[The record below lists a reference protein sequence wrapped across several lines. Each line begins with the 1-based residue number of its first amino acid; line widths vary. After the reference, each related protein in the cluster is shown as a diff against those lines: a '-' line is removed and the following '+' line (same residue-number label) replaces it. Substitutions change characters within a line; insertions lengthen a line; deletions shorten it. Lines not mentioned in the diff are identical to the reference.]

1 PAGGGAGGA
10 RAVAVRAAGAA
21 AGSLGCGWSEI
32 GPPLRAAD
40 AVAAFGAAGA
50 VAAFGAAGAA
60 AGRGAAAGWLLTGLP
75 LASDASGRMTTVRI
89 FLGSVD
95 VLAPCPGVTGAGST
109 TRGAAWVPRS
119 LSATGSSCFDTIC
132 SLSAFADRSC
142 ATLTDCGSPAPAGT
156 IFVCVGVLAV
166 VAGRA

>member
-1 PAGGGAGGA
+1 M
-10 RAVAVRAAGAA
+10 
-21 AGSLGCGWSEI
+21 

-60 AGRGAAAGWLLTGLP
+60 AGRGAAAGWPLTGLP

-119 LSATGSSCFDTIC
+119 LSATGCSCFEPIC
-132 SLSAFADRSC
+132 SLSAFADRAC
-142 ATLTDCGSPAPAGT
+142 ATLTDCGSLALAGT
-156 IFVCVGVLAV
+156 IFVGVELSAVMTGGGCVELGLP
-166 VAGRA
+166 